1 MKIHKEGRQI
11 AAILLILTLLSSAIT
26 IAQKETNIVL
36 IVLSCLLFLF
46 TLIIVFFYR
55 YPDRQCN
62 INENVIYVPAD
73 GEVVACEKVFEKDYF
88 KAEMLQISVFMS
100 IYNVHVNWA
109 PVAGKIVWKLHK
121 DGQNYP
127 ARNPKSSELNEVCK
141 TVIRLNNGKEVMV
154 NQIAGIMA
162 RRVVNDK
169 EVGETIKQ
177 GDELGIIKFG
187 SRVDLYIPLE
197 SDIKINIG
205 QKVKAITTVAATI

>member
-1 MKIHKEGRQI
+1 MKIHKEGQQI

-88 KAEMLQISVFMS
+88 KAEMLQVSIFMS

-109 PVAGKIVWKLHK
+109 PAAGKIVWKLHK
-121 DGQNYP
+121 DGQNYL

-141 TVIRLNNGKEVMV
+141 TVIRLNNGKEIMV

-162 RRVVNDK
+162 RRVVNNK